1 VVDST
6 TAARALRIF
15 NVATALLA
23 ASLISLLR

>member
-6 TAARALRIF
+6 TTARALRIF
-15 NVATALLA
+15 NALLA